1 MGQGTILNEHNRD
14 LLMLLDTVGKWISG
28 VVTGLFE
35 DSLTCD
41 EQTLFANQLVEVAE
55 GFRRRLPHTPLVI
68 DAKTTP

>member
-1 MGQGTILNEHNRD
+1 
-14 LLMLLDTVGKWISG
+14 MLLGTVGKRVSQI
-28 VVTGLFE
+28 VTGLFE

-55 GFRRRLPHTPLVI
+55 GFRHRLHHTPLVI